1 VNRRHGDR
9 YTAIAMLRSLMLTAL
24 AVAVCGSAGA
34 QIRRCEAPN
43 GDITYS
49 NEDCPRGTRAVK
61 SLPPATQPTPAER
74 KAAQERAKR
83 QSAVGQSIGQSRSV
97 QSAAAAQGYITVEEA
112 RRAAD
117 CAYLQA
123 ELDASRRLRN
133 VLTTRP
139 YYSADDVEQMDARTA
154 QLASEYRRVCTR

>member
-1 VNRRHGDR
+1 
-9 YTAIAMLRSLMLTAL
+9 MLRSLLVLAFAL
-24 AVAVCGSAGA
+24 AICGGAGA
-34 QIRRCEAPN
+34 EIRRCEAPN

-49 NEDCPRGTRAVK
+49 NEDCPKGTRAVR
-61 SLPPATQPTPAER
+61 PVAPARQPTPEER
-74 KAAQERAKR
+74 KAAQERAQR
-83 QSAVGQSIGQSRSV
+83 QKALGQAIGQNRQPAQAPASG
-97 QSAAAAQGYITVEEA
+97 APQGYVPVEEA

-139 YYSADDVEQMDARTA
+139 YYSSDDVEQMDARTA

>member
-1 VNRRHGDR
+1 
-9 YTAIAMLRSLMLTAL
+9 MLRSVLAFTVAL
-24 AVAVCGSAGA
+24 AVSGSAGA
-34 QIRRCEAPN
+34 QIRRCEAPG

-49 NEDCPRGTRAVK
+49 NEDCPPGTRAVK
-61 SLPPATQPTPAER
+61 SVAPAAQPSPEER
-74 KAAQERAKR
+74 TAAQERAQR
-83 QSAVGQSIGQSRSV
+83 QKAVGQAIGQNRQQAQPSTPV
-97 QSAAAAQGYITVEEA
+97 APQGYVPVDEA

-139 YYSADDVEQMDARTA
+139 YYSSDDVEQMDARTA
-154 QLASEYRRVCTR
+154 QLANDYRRVCTR